1 VTNSWEVDYVNG
13 KTRIFGI
20 VGHPIEQVRSP
31 EMITAELVSR
41 GLNSLMV
48 PVHVLPAN
56 FDRVMPELLKLQ
68 NFDGFVFTIPFK
80 GEARRFASQL
90 GPQASFVGAVNAL
103 VRTDDGQWLGDIFDG
118 LGCVE
123 AFRRRDVSFAG
134 KRVMMIGVGGAGSA
148 IAVAVGREGPAS
160 MRIFDPDAQR
170 AEDGAEKVR
179 RCSPSTQ
186 VEIGEPVVDGIDVL
200 INASP
205 VGMLD
210 DTRMPIRAETLPRD
224 LIVFDAIV
232 KPEMTRLLSLARDSG
247 CTFIQ
252 GREMMRGQISK
263 IVDFFQTRDFL

>member
-1 VTNSWEVDYVNG
+1 VINSGEVDYVNG

-41 GLNSLMV
+41 DLNALMV
-48 PVHVLPAN
+48 PVHVLPAD

-80 GEARRFASQL
+80 GEACRFASRL
-90 GPQASFVGAVNAL
+90 GPQATFVGAVNAL
-103 VRTDDGQWLGDIFDG
+103 VRTDEGQWLGDIFDG

-148 IAVAVGREGPAS
+148 IAVAVGRESPAS

-170 AEDGAEKVR
+170 AGDVAEKVG

-186 VEIGEPVVDGIDVL
+186 VEIGEPTVTGMDVL

-210 DTRMPIRAETLPRD
+210 DTRVPIRMDTLPRD

-232 KPEMTRLLSLARDSG
+232 KPEMTGLLSLAKESG
-247 CTFIQ
+247 CMFIQ